1 MTESQEQ
8 KIRELLEQYN
18 DVLLVS
24 MRLAIAE
31 DFINL
36 VIVNRDD
43 TDFELSDLLKD
54 KDAFSNYVMR
64 EFLRQNS
71 SSVVDQLKGMDE
83 PIPELKK
90 RFRSKKKS
98 TDKKTT

>member
-1 MTESQEQ
+1 MTTSQEK
-8 KIRELLEQYN
+8 KIRDLLEQYN
-18 DVLLVS
+18 DILLVS

-43 TDFELSDLLKD
+43 TDFELAELLKD
-54 KDAFSNYVMR
+54 KEAFSNYVMR
-64 EFLRQNS
+64 EFLKQNS

-83 PIPELKK
+83 PIPELGK
-90 RFRSKKKS
+90 RFRSKKIQ